1 MIFGRIKKQ
10 QSALAVSL
18 LGSLAFIGLAIW
30 GWNLPIETALSFVL
44 ISAILMMLVMMAAF
58 VTAWLMSKFR
68 NRS

>member
-58 VTAWLMSKFR
+58 VTAWLMSKYR
-68 NRS
+68 NRR

>member
-18 LGSLAFIGLAIW
+18 LGSFAFIVLAIW
-30 GWNLPIETALSFVL
+30 GWNLPIETALNFVL

-68 NRS
+68 NRR

>member
-68 NRS
+68 NRR

>member
-30 GWNLPIETALSFVL
+30 GWNLPIETALNFVL

-68 NRS
+68 NRR